1 MQDDLDAVALLTLA
15 SDGVHPMGFFMDP
28 SCPAEGL
35 GLRPWPGAGWG
46 LLSTAGSGG
55 EAGLSLLPLTLL
67 VLGATAGGDSFG
79 SSRGPDAHLERKREG
94 ALTVPGGGRSAGCP
108 RAPPPDAG
116 RGLSPTQSGG
126 ESRPR
131 TRPCSHRLPGGK
143 ARPIASPAPPPT
155 RAPRSLRPPVAGGV
169 RGVCGRA
176 VVAVCVLRL
185 ASCSVCGPLAR
196 KTAFPGASFS
206 VCPGASGFSASSA
219 ASPR

>member
-1 MQDDLDAVALLTLA
+1 MQDDLDAAALLTLA
-15 SDGVHPMGFFMDP
+15 SNGVHPMGFFMDP
-28 SCPAEGL
+28 SCPAEGP

-79 SSRGPDAHLERKREG
+79 SSQGPDAPPERKREG

-108 RAPPPDAG
+108 RAPPLT
-116 RGLSPTQSGG
+116 RGGG
-126 ESRPR
+126 SLPPRAEVSLGHARGPVLTACRVGKPGPSRAQPSRPR
-131 TRPCSHRLPGGK
+131 APC
-143 ARPIASPAPPPT
+143 
-155 RAPRSLRPPVAGGV
+155 
-169 RGVCGRA
+169 GVCGRA

-185 ASCSVCGPLAR
+185 ASCSVCGPLVR

-206 VCPGASGFSASSA
+206 VCPGASGFSASLA